1 MPAVTEASF
10 ASQLEATKTPEEV
23 AALRT
28 QLKARLQELDTD
40 FQGRE
45 FDQNAR
51 EEFAAIREA
60 SKRAEARELEFRV
73 RRDAVMEQAIG
84 TGGLEAIGA
93 DLRPR
98 SQRQVSRIPDNIHD
112 IQEYRARTSSEEG
125 MTALMVDGAKK
136 AAELARYPH
145 ERATADGTTGHI
157 HKLLDTVDDPQG
169 LARHILAT
177 GSPEYSRAF
186 AKHLAG
192 MRLSQAEQ
200 AAIAVVGTT
209 TTGGYNVPFTL
220 DPTLILT
227 SDASV
232 NPLRQI
238 SRVEQ
243 IVGNTWKGISTAGIT
258 ITRGQAEGSAV
269 TPSEVTFGQP
279 EATVNI
285 VRAEIQ
291 FSIESDEDWP
301 QLQSSMARVL
311 QDAKDAEEADAFV
324 NDTGAATHAE
334 GIVFGL
340 AASSDVGTT
349 GDGFDLE
356 DVQRLIGRLPDK
368 YEPRARF
375 LGHRTVYGEIE
386 RLDRAAGGAVLYRSL
401 SDSERPSLLGY
412 PRHNSSAMESDFT
425 TEGNDVLL
433 FGDFQYFLIVDRIG
447 LSIEVDQ
454 HVRDTNGKWTG
465 QRALLAHYR
474 NTSRILVDNAF
485 RLLKI
490 GVVTS

>member
-1 MPAVTEASF
+1 MYETE
-10 ASQLEATKTPEEV
+10 LEATQTPEEV
-23 AALRT
+23 ANVRA
-28 QLKARLQELDTD
+28 QIKAAMASLDTE
-40 FQGRE
+40 FKGRQ
-45 FDQNAR
+45 FDEDAR
-51 EEFAAIREA
+51 ERFEA
-60 SKRAEARELEFRV
+60 LSDLHGRAESRELEFRH
-73 RRDAVMEQAIG
+73 RRDRVLQSATAPSS
-84 TGGLEAIGA
+84 LEAIGT
-93 DLRPR
+93 DMRPR
-98 SQRQVSRIPDNIHD
+98 AQKRSNLPENLFD
-112 IQEYRARTSSEEG
+112 ISEYRQRTSSEEA
-125 MTALMVDGAKK
+125 MAALMKDGAKK
-136 AAELARYPH
+136 VAEQASYPH
-145 ERATADGTTGHI
+145 DRATEAGTTAHI

-177 GSPEYSRAF
+177 GSREYERAF
-186 AKHLAG
+186 AKAIAG
-192 MRLSQAEQ
+192 MRLSNAEQ

-340 AASSDVGTT
+340 AATSDVGTAAP
-349 GDGFDLE
+349 GANGFDLT
-356 DVQRLIGRLPDK
+356 DIQRLIGRLPDK

-386 RLDRAAGGAVLYRSL
+386 RLDRAAGGAVLYRNL
-401 SDSERPSLLGY
+401 SEGERPSLLGY

-490 GVVTS
+490 GLVTS